1 MRRLSQAETH
11 PLMQVTHFLNA
22 PASGPRVVA
31 VDRGDG
37 ADRMRREVLAGLS
50 DPAQPWVP
58 PTYFYDR
65 RGSELY
71 EAITALEEYY
81 PTRTEAALL
90 SAIADELGALVAPTE
105 VVELGSGS
113 SSKTHVILDALGAHR
128 RDLTYMPLDV
138 SPTMLD
144 MGAEQL
150 VARYSRLRV
159 LGLAGQ
165 YEDGFRA
172 LPPATNRLFVFLGG
186 TIGNFKPEFQEAFF
200 AQLAAVMRPGNRLLL
215 GFDRRAHDGK
225 PAEVIEAAYND
236 ALGITAEFNLNM
248 LAHLN
253 AALGGDFELGHWSHE
268 AHYDRESHRIEM
280 HLRSLEDQEVTLSA
294 LGRSFAFRRGQRIL
308 TELSRKFD
316 PQELAQWFESRGF
329 RCERRWTD
337 EQGYVGL
344 MLLERQAIR

>member
-1 MRRLSQAETH
+1 
-11 PLMQVTHFLNA
+11 
-22 PASGPRVVA
+22 
-31 VDRGDG
+31 
-37 ADRMRREVLAGLS
+37 
-50 DPAQPWVP
+50 
-58 PTYFYDR
+58 
-65 RGSELY
+65 
-71 EAITALEEYY
+71 
-81 PTRTEAALL
+81 
-90 SAIADELGALVAPTE
+90 
-105 VVELGSGS
+105 
-113 SSKTHVILDALGAHR
+113 
-128 RDLTYMPLDV
+128 
-138 SPTMLD
+138 D

-150 VARYSRLRV
+150 MARYTRLRV

-172 LPPATNRLFVFLGG
+172 LPPATSRLFVFLGG

-215 GFDRRAHDGK
+215 GFDRRAHAGK

-253 AALGGDFELGHWSHE
+253 TALDGDFELGLWSHE
-268 AHYDRESHRIEM
+268 AHYDRETHRIEM
-280 HLRSLEDQEVTLSA
+280 YLRSLEDQVVTMPV
-294 LGRSFAFRRGQRIL
+294 LGRSFVFRRGQRIL

-316 PQELAQWFESRGF
+316 PQALAEWFEARGF

-344 MLLERQAIR
+344 MLLERQALR